1 MTGRYP
7 GGCCSGVR
15 RGRGARGR
23 RGERKKERA
32 LRAASTCVDNEFWS
46 TYVDDHERTGR
57 DEAGGVGRQHRP
69 RRRAAGRRLAAH
81 ARGAPRG
88 AARQTGARAGLV
100 VAGDRRRPRRQQAGG
115 PPQARRGP
123 AARKEG
129 GLMFERVTD
138 SARPAVLGARGH
150 AVPPHPHWIGTEHL
164 LLGLLDD
171 ADGRAARVLRDRF
184 ALDGEWARGEVERI
198 VGRGEPGIDADAL
211 ATLGIDLDAVRERVE
226 RTFGAGA
233 LSGRRRGRRCV
244 GRGGGGGARRGG
256 GGGGGGGAGRDPAGG
271 GRGGPRGRRAG
282 RGGRAPSPP
291 PPSPAP
297 RGGPGGGGG
306 GRRAPE
312 WRRRPSGPR
321 VWV

>member
-100 VAGDRRRPRRQQAGG
+100 VAGHRRRPRRQQAGG
-115 PPQARRGP
+115 PPQARRRP
-123 AARKEG
+123 AAGKEG
-129 GLMFERVTD
+129 RLMFERFTEEARTAVTAAQRH
-138 SARPAVLGARGH
+138 ARELRHG
-150 AVPPHPHWIGTEHL
+150 WIGTEHL
-164 LLGLLDD
+164 LLALLDD
-171 ADGRAARVLRDRF
+171 HERRAARILLAHGVTGPWVR
-184 ALDGEWARGEVERI
+184 AGVERI
-198 VGRGEPGIDADAL
+198 VGRGEPDLDADAL

-233 LSGRRRGRRCV
+233 LSGRRRGCR
-244 GRGGGGGARRGG
+244 
-256 GGGGGGGAGRDPAGG
+256 
-271 GRGGPRGRRAG
+271 
-282 RGGRAPSPP
+282 
-291 PPSPAP
+291 
-297 RGGPGGGGG
+297 
-306 GRRAPE
+306 
-312 WRRRPSGPR
+312 
-321 VWV
+321 